1 MHRMRIVRER
11 VCSSRQPQRR
21 LLLVSVR
28 LDGGGI
34 SSQQSGSQAQLVWG
48 EGQSENGQEQS

>member
-1 MHRMRIVRER
+1 MRIVCER